1 MLSKAKLVYARQFS
15 KRLKSVAASGILS
28 VSALLMAVP
37 LPAAAEAIALDGDDI
52 IIEGQDYRLEGVDAF
67 EANQIC
73 ENLQGQVSPCGDQA
87 KAALAAIIDGRS
99 LACVPTGKRHRGRL
113 IANCT
118 AGGLD
123 IEAEMVRSGWAF
135 VRPDFISPQEAARL
149 CAIEAEARAQ
159 KAGAWAGRFELPYFQ
174 KGGRRK
180 TREQVSCPP
189 HARR

>member
-87 KAALAAIIDGRS
+87 KAALAAIIDGLMALELRCS
-99 LACVPTGKRHRGRL
+99 PNPGCVCPRALACR
-113 IANCT
+113 I
-118 AGGLD
+118 
-123 IEAEMVRSGWAF
+123 
-135 VRPDFISPQEAARL
+135 
-149 CAIEAEARAQ
+149 
-159 KAGAWAGRFELPYFQ
+159 
-174 KGGRRK
+174 
-180 TREQVSCPP
+180 
-189 HARR
+189 